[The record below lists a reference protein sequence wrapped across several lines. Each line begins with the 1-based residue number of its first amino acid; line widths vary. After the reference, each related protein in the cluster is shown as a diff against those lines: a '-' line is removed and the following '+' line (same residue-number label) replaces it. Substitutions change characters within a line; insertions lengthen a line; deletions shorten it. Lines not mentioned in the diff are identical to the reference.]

1 MNLSDRITAL
11 STHVA
16 TVVKTVAVA
25 VDKKAEKENWFTL
38 VSGYANVEDLAPIA
52 TGEVLKYTYQGGAI
66 RYRFIA
72 YDDSEDSFYANYSNG
87 TFSNLKATKKIT
99 L

>member
-1 MNLSDRITAL
+1 MKLSERITAL

-16 TVVKTVAVA
+16 TLLKTVAVA

-38 VSGYANVEDLAPIA
+38 VSGYLAVEDLAPIA

-72 YDDSEDSFYANYSNG
+72 DDDSEDSFYLNYENG
-87 TFSNLKATKKIT
+87 VFSNLVATKKIT
-99 L
+99 I